1 MSLNAIA
8 YYLKNRKKGAKTPY
22 EAYFALLYIVI
33 QYGMW
38 TSTCFSWPDELR
50 DPYTYTSLIMAALP
64 IVFGFVV
71 AKEVGGKHESS
82 TDAAMEHL
90 KTFLRPFYVVM
101 VVFCCGGGYVLAAW
115 MKDMLFREMTAGED
129 SDPFAI
135 IAVTLFVFSL
145 ILMIFSMVI
154 IIVIRFARKAAESDE
169 LRKAK
174 AIADHSNAAKSDFLA
189 NMSHEIRTPIN
200 AILGMNEMI
209 LRESLLS
216 RANGQTQNKT
226 PGTYNAVSGANGVPT
241 LFHHALAKLSFRVK
255 ANFLEYTADDN
266 NKSKT
271 TWAVT
276 LQKAT
281 LKGLYNTGDLTLDIN
296 TDDVTWKTEGWK
308 ADTQKT
314 AKDVELVTAA
324 NGLVLKTDPQDLYGA
339 KSFYVLPQALAKGA
353 QAIALKFHIKTT
365 LPNGNVVDEDY
376 DNTLDLKEISSLASW
391 GMNQNIIY
399 TICIKPT
406 ATASST
412 DPYII
417 DPSDV
422 IITFDP
428 AAMDW
433 ETVDADAIIQL

>member
-1 MSLNAIA
+1 MKKYIFIASAALLALAACTKVQEAGPQEEVRFQVANYVQTKADVSPVKFGNADFAAYAWHHAEDGTVTPFMVNEQVGQKGTDWKVLHNTYYWPKSGSLNFVS
-8 YYLKNRKKGAKTPY
+8 YSPY
-22 EAYFALLYIVI
+22 AE
-33 QYGMW
+33 
-38 TSTCFSWPDELR
+38 
-50 DPYTYTSLIMAALP
+50 
-64 IVFGFVV
+64 
-71 AKEVGGKHESS
+71 
-82 TDAAMEHL
+82 
-90 KTFLRPFYVVM
+90 
-101 VVFCCGGGYVLAAW
+101 
-115 MKDMLFREMTAGED
+115 KDGPSVSE
-129 SDPFAI
+129 
-135 IAVTLFVFSL
+135 
-145 ILMIFSMVI
+145 
-154 IIVIRFARKAAESDE
+154 
-169 LRKAK
+169 K
-174 AIADHSNAAKSDFLA
+174 AIAFKAYTVSDQDLMYA
-189 NMSHEIRTPIN
+189 DK
-200 AILGMNEMI
+200 
-209 LRESLLS
+209 
-216 RANGQTQNKT
+216 ANGQTQNKT

-241 LFHHALAKLSFRVK
+241 LFHHALAKLSFK
-255 ANFLEYTADDN
+255 AKASFLEYTADDN

-271 TWAVT
+271 TWEVT
-276 LQKAT
+276 LLKAT
-281 LKGLYNTGDLTLDIN
+281 LKGLYNVGDLQLDIN